1 MYNTRRGK
9 IITSEGEIM
18 SNNSTSEMQQSN
30 KLATTCY
37 QILAAIFIIAYV
49 LEIVKGTYSISHVV
63 LVVALLVAPL
73 VGGMINYQFN
83 QESLIM
89 RDIYSVGF
97 GIFYLVLMLTE
108 NDAMHFAY
116 MIPMLCMTTIYHN
129 WKFTFRTA
137 MGVITIIT
145 IYSINGLTKNIVDV
159 GDIEIIA
166 FCIILTALFLI
177 MGSVLSDRTFSER
190 LEIIHKEQE
199 KEKNNMLKI
208 EKVTKAM
215 LTKIDKMN
223 FSSKE
228 MEEQSK
234 GVKAAISEIS
244 TGTADVAENIQKQLK
259 MSNVITGKTEE
270 TNVLSKDLKDKF
282 IVTKELSSDGYNRL
296 VEIDEASVEFKGACD
311 TVSYTMQE
319 LVEKIEQVRST
330 LDLINGVTTQT
341 GLLSLNA
348 SIEAARAGESGKGFA
363 VVANQIK
370 KLAEETKKA
379 TSEIGT
385 VFNELTEQ
393 SEKATS
399 KVHQLEEINDKQTKY
414 VSGARTSFE
423 AIKEDIDHASA
434 NIAQQVEHM
443 QDINLSNTEISTN
456 IENMSAFTEEL
467 MANSEATKT
476 ICQNTLD
483 SVKGVNG
490 MLAEIITDVDELRK
504 IV

>member
-1 MYNTRRGK
+1 
-9 IITSEGEIM
+9 
-18 SNNSTSEMQQSN
+18 
-30 KLATTCY
+30 
-37 QILAAIFIIAYV
+37 
-49 LEIVKGTYSISHVV
+49 
-63 LVVALLVAPL
+63 
-73 VGGMINYQFN
+73 
-83 QESLIM
+83 
-89 RDIYSVGF
+89 
-97 GIFYLVLMLTE
+97 
-108 NDAMHFAY
+108 
-116 MIPMLCMTTIYHN
+116 
-129 WKFTFRTA
+129 
-137 MGVITIIT
+137 
-145 IYSINGLTKNIVDV
+145 
-159 GDIEIIA
+159 
-166 FCIILTALFLI
+166 
-177 MGSVLSDRTFSER
+177 
-190 LEIIHKEQE
+190 
-199 KEKNNMLKI
+199 MLKI

-234 GVKAAISEIS
+234 GVKAAINEIS
-244 TGTADVAENIQKQLK
+244 TGTADVAENIQKQLQ
-259 MSNVITGKTEE
+259 MSNIITGKTEE

-282 IVTKELSSDGYNRL
+282 IVTKELSSDGYDRL

-319 LVEKIEQVRST
+319 LAEKIEQVRST
-330 LDLINGVTTQT
+330 LDLINNVTTQT

-379 TSEIGT
+379 TSEIGI

-434 NIAQQVEHM
+434 NITQQVEHM

-490 MLAEIITDVDELRK
+490 MLAEIITDVNELRK